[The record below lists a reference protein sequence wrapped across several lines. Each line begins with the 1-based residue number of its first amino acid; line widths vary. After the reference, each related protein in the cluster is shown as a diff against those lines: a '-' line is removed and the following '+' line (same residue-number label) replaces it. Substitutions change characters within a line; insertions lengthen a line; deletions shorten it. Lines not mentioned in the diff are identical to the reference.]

1 MYKILK
7 SKNKTL
13 NTSPFEFFPIT
24 LSMVFSFKISYPII
38 LVPIVKLGFVI
49 KFWKCTLRACH

>member
-49 KFWKCTLRACH
+49 KF